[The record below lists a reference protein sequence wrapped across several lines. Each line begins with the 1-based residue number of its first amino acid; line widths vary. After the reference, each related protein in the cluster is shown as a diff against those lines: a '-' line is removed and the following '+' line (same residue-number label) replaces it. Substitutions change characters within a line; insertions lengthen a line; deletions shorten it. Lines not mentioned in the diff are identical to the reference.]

1 MIKSE
6 KSARTRYIRN
16 LEKFYNAATVAL
28 KKENFDE
35 RLFKQ
40 RMLKNYELFEKSPAV
55 QLNSSYTKELENFVN
70 ACLNFSLSKQELLN
84 KANSLDK
91 LKNTQ
96 NYKKDKHK
104 NKFKDFQ

>member
-1 MIKSE
+1 MKITE

-16 LEKFYNAATVAL
+16 LEKFYHLASMAL

-35 RLFKQ
+35 GLFKE
-40 RMLKNYELFEKSPAV
+40 RMLKNFQLFEKSPAV
-55 QLNSSYTKELENFVN
+55 VLNSAYTKELESFVN
-70 ACLNFSLSKQELLN
+70 ACLDFSLSKQELIS

-91 LKNTQ
+91 LKNAQ

-104 NKFKDFQ
+104 KKFEEF